1 MKFVIIYIIVL
12 FTILISNGC
21 DTPAPTELVQDSNAS
36 QTPISVQVVA
46 KDTGD
51 TYYNNGFDTTGVAD
65 QSTQNGNIVINVSG
79 VKVSRNGFTTSSA
92 YAQAIFYDTS
102 HQVRFPNGKMGYLT
116 PGLNYLGNISVKFN
130 NYSANLVPYN
140 INFSMDGMNHDTTLG
155 YQYILNGNVEEG
167 NGSGLSFQYNSAVHF
182 QFMDMNISS
191 LHSKGRE
198 ISFDI
203 PTPKEIIGKIKLT
216 GSLSNKTLNAE
227 IDWNKASTNNI
238 SILIGA
244 VTKEDNKKYPLYS
257 IVSGDNGSLV
267 VPSKLLNEIPKNKYN
282 KLVFT
287 LVRKIE
293 NNISAQN
300 TKFFIRS
307 QSIHS
312 IILDIP

>member
-1 MKFVIIYIIVL
+1 MKYVIICIVL
-12 FTILISNGC
+12 LFSVLINNGC
-21 DTPAPTELVQDSNAS
+21 DNPAPTELIQDSNTS

-51 TYYNNGFDTTGVAD
+51 AYYNNGFDTTGVAD
-65 QSTQNGNIVINVSG
+65 QSTQNGNIITVSG

-92 YAQAIFYDTS
+92 YAQAIFYDMS
-102 HQVRFPNGKMGYLT
+102 HPVRFPNGKMGYFT
-116 PGLNYLGNISVKFN
+116 PGLNYLGNVSVKFN
-130 NYSANLVPYN
+130 NYFANLVPYD
-140 INFSMDGMNHDTTLG
+140 INFSMNGINHDTTLG
-155 YQYILNGNVEEG
+155 YQYILNGNVEED
-167 NGSGLSFQYNSAVHF
+167 NGSGLSFQYNSSVHF
-182 QFMDMNISS
+182 QFMDMNIFSP
-191 LHSKGRE
+191 HSKGE
-198 ISFDI
+198 TISFDI
-203 PTPKEIIGKIKLT
+203 PTPKEITGKIKLT

-227 IDWNKASTNNI
+227 IDWNKANANNI

-244 VTKEDNKKYPLYS
+244 VTKEDNKKYPFYN

-293 NNISAQN
+293 NNVSAQN
-300 TKFFIRS
+300 TNFFIRS